1 MYKPLIRFSDK
12 ISHGEI
18 VSPASTFTDCG
29 GIQITRVSYITPYPY
44 DEKDSAPVVTRG
56 SSMIVDEKPVAIQRD
71 KTGRDVM
78 LTASQYNTTD

>member
-12 ISHGEI
+12 TSRGKI

-29 GIQITRVSYITPYPY
+29 GIQFTRVSHIVAYPH
-44 DEKDSAPVVTRG
+44 DEQDYAPIVTRG
-56 SSMIVDEKPVAIQRD
+56 SSMNVDEKSVAIQGD
-71 KTGRDVM
+71 KTGGDVM

>member
-12 ISHGEI
+12 TSHGEI

-29 GIQITRVSYITPYPY
+29 GIQVTRVSHIVAYPHEEQ
-44 DEKDSAPVVTRG
+44 DPAPVVTRDG
-56 SSMIVDEKPVAIQRD
+56 SMIIDEKPVARQGD